1 MRSRLNSKRSYHT
14 NNRKINNTHIWS
26 SRKTNE
32 TNRLKVKT
40 WGGFDLTIFK
50 VNKSTKRNWSFYE
63 RFNPKSI
70 ATFNSNLLTRLRANF
85 ESTDSSLLDL
95 QHTSS
100 HAYDFEIPLKGF
112 RSPLVDLATTKF
124 HQHLIVDLVPVDACR
139 VKRHKT
145 SQISQE

>member
-1 MRSRLNSKRSYHT
+1 MLIMRSRLNSKRSYHT

-32 TNRLKVKT
+32 MNWLKIKT
-40 WGGFDLTIFK
+40 WGGFDLTILK
-50 VNKSTKRNWSFYE
+50 VNKSTNRNWSFYE
-63 RFNPKSI
+63 RFNPND
-70 ATFNSNLLTRLRANF
+70 FEH

-124 HQHLIVDLVPVDACR
+124 HQHLIVDLAPVDACR
-139 VKRHKT
+139 VRRHKT